1 MKNDKNLNQK
11 IQLTNKILGLQKNKS
26 SNLKSLIDVP

>member
-1 MKNDKNLNQK
+1 MKNDKNSNLK

-26 SNLKSLIDVP
+26 SNLKTLIDMP